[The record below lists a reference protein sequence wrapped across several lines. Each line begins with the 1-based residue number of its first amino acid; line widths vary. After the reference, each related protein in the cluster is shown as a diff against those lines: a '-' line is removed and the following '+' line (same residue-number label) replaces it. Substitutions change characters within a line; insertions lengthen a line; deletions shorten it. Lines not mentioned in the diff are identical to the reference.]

1 VGFYSRP
8 AREERGIETMP
19 PEMDAKHQVDILEP
33 RLSILVLTYNH
44 ANYIEQC
51 LLSLLENEFS
61 DVHIWVL
68 DDGSTDLTTD
78 IVRRM
83 SEARGGITLLTQPN
97 SKGRTAQ
104 NLQRLIDA
112 STSKYIMFMS
122 GDDMLGPAFPT
133 TKFIDYMEHDPL
145 TGLVLPRTVAFNQS
159 PTRESPTIYDG
170 TFLEIL
176 QSGDPKLVCSGHLHK
191 TVSAI
196 FIQGMIV
203 RRALVEQ
210 AGGFDVELT
219 ADDYAFVCRLF
230 FLMEKTD
237 WTFKFFFDYFWLY
250 RIHDHNIHK
259 NSVRQITIISETVGK
274 YIPPQYWEDF
284 AWHVPSVQEAEDLL
298 AVEKILVKNLNL
310 NDASKVMVKIVRKS
324 LEFWCRSG
332 NFSQI
337 RKISFRMDFTLINKF
352 GLVSLLLKALPFALL
367 SPILKSPAFARSV
380 HRLSNTL
387 KR

>member
-1 VGFYSRP
+1 
-8 AREERGIETMP
+8 MP
-19 PEMDAKHQVDILEP
+19 PGMDAKHQVDILEP

-133 TKFIDYMEHDPL
+133 TKFIDYMEQDPL

-191 TVSAI
+191 VVSAI
-196 FIQGMIV
+196 FLQGMIV
-203 RRALVEQ
+203 RRALVKE

-219 ADDYAFVCRLF
+219 SDDYAFVCRLF
-230 FLMEKTD
+230 FLMAKTD
-237 WTFKFFFDYFWLY
+237 WSFKFFPSYFWLY
-250 RIHDHNIHK
+250 RLHEQNIHK
-259 NSVRQITIISETVGK
+259 NTVRQIKVISETVGK
-274 YIPPQYWEDF
+274 YIPREYWEGF
-284 AWHVPSVQEAEDLL
+284 AWHIQPVPKAEDLL
-298 AVEKILVKNLNL
+298 AVERILISNLQQCH
-310 NDASKVMVKIVRKS
+310 ASKVLRKITRKS
-324 LEFWCRSG
+324 FEFWCMSG
-332 NFSQI
+332 HFSEI
-337 RKISFRMDFTLINKF
+337 REIFFSIDLALINK
-352 GLVSLLLKALPFALL
+352 LRLLSLLLGALPFVLI
-367 SPILKSPAFARSV
+367 SPILRSTSFSRAV
-380 HRLSNTL
+380 HRLSNLLT
-387 KR
+387 RQ

>member
-1 VGFYSRP
+1 
-8 AREERGIETMP
+8 MP